1 MWKNLLS
8 MGMSFVGGSS
18 VQIYIYLAIVFGG
31 FSAGFYVEHLRFSAY
46 ETRVEAAGAAAQAKT
61 ESIQKQHEIVTK
73 GISDEYDTK
82 IANLRNY
89 YKSTSVWDNNGGN
102 NMSGLSTAPKSAD
115 VISAYNQLA
124 SNCSQTTLM
133 LVELQKWINEQIG
146 IK

>member
-1 MWKNLLS
+1 

-46 ETRVEAAGAAAQAKT
+46 EIKVEAAGAAAQAKT

-73 GISDEYDTK
+73 GIKDEYDAK
-82 IANLRNY
+82 LSALRSY
-89 YKSTSVWDNNGGN
+89 YKSTSVWNNNGG
-102 NMSGLSTAPKSAD
+102 STVSSLSPTSKSTD
-115 VISAYNQLA
+115 VISAYNELA
-124 SNCSQTTLM
+124 GNCAQTTLM
-133 LVELQKWINEQIG
+133 LVELQKWLNEQIG

>member
-46 ETRVEAAGAAAQAKT
+46 ETKVEAAGAAAQAKT

-73 GISDEYDTK
+73 GIKDEYATK
-82 IANLRNY
+82 LSTLRNY
-89 YKSTSVWDNNGGN
+89 YKSTSVWNNGSGSQ
-102 NMSGLSTAPKSAD
+102 MSGISTAPSVTD
-115 VISAYNQLA
+115 VISSYNQLA
-124 SNCSQTTLM
+124 ISCAETTQQ
-133 LVELQKWINEQIG
+133 LVSLQEWLNQQIG